1 MPVISKLVFCSSECT
16 YGKSSYFYSIC
27 SNPFHISIRIS
38 TLLASSR
45 SPWPNSDCAKSRA
58 ALLVFIKVLLVNTE
72 VKKGVS
78 IL

>member
-1 MPVISKLVFCSSECT
+1 MPVISELVFCSSEHS
-16 YGKSSYFYSIC
+16 YGMSSYFYNIC
-27 SNPFHISIRIS
+27 SNPFHISVRIS

-58 ALLVFIKVLLVNTE
+58 GLLLFIKVHLVNTE